1 MSNIPIIFSTIT
13 QTNRNPKI
21 LGDYDYI
28 DISCNTISD
37 ISSNII
43 YDSSSNIIFYK
54 LEYYKIFLINCI
66 NCVYIV
72 TEKGNYAYLFLLDLS
87 FNEIPICKIGYT
99 SNILERTL
107 LLKLHTK
114 IQMLLLAIM
123 PIKGQFQE
131 KDLHIYLKIKCPYC
145 IMDYKYPNGSNATE
159 LYKLHPVL
167 IRVIFIY

>member
-54 LEYYKIFLINCI
+54 LEYYKLFLINCI
-66 NCVYIV
+66 NCVSIV
-72 TEKGNYAYLFLLDLS
+72 TEKGNYAYLFLLDL
-87 FNEIPICKIGYT
+87 
-99 SNILERTL
+99 
-107 LLKLHTK
+107 TK
-114 IQMLLLAIM
+114 YQYVRL
-123 PIKGQFQE
+123 
-131 KDLHIYLKIKCPYC
+131 
-145 IMDYKYPNGSNATE
+145 
-159 LYKLHPVL
+159 
-167 IRVIFIY
+167 VIHQTY